1 MDNHSGYQEPPLD
14 ELINGETV
22 MMSPRP
28 PVNHNIVKGNIYAA
42 FANRLEGKDGLCILG
57 GVDLYLTEK
66 DRFLPD
72 VVAIRNRDIIKRNG
86 IYGAPDLVIE
96 ILSSGTV
103 KNDRMYKKGVY
114 ARCGVREYWLVNP
127 LDKSVEIYLL
137 EGSELVLHD
146 IYPTYEDWELAQM
159 TPEERA
165 KIVTHFKCSLFD
177 DLEIP
182 LDDIFGSFQ
191 C

>member
-22 MMSPRP
+22 IMLPRP
-28 PVNHNIVKGNIYAA
+28 PVNHTIVKGNIYTA
-42 FANRLEGKDGLCILG
+42 FANRLKKKDGLCILG
-57 GVDLYLTEK
+57 GVGLYLTEK

-72 VVAIRNRDIIKRNG
+72 MVVIRNRDIIKRNG

-103 KNDRMYKKGVY
+103 KNDRMYKKDVY

-127 LDKSVEIYLL
+127 IDKSVEIYLL

-165 KIVTHFKCSLFD
+165 EIVTHFKCSLFD

-182 LDDIFGSFQ
+182 LEDIFYRTF
-191 C
+191 